1 MPEARSFRQ
10 FFVPTTSKGPH
21 FFSMSFPDSSG
32 LDLSQLLKV
41 VIGVAEEA
49 SAAILEVYREENLG
63 VSYKVDESPLTLA
76 DKRSHELIESRLS
89 HLTPAIPVVSEESV
103 MPSWETRK
111 HWQDFWLID
120 PLDGTKEFVS
130 RNGEFTVNIAL
141 LKNLKPVLGVMFA
154 PALKTAY
161 YAYRGGG
168 AFKRNP
174 YGEVQAIKVSDYRS
188 GLVVAASRSHDREKM
203 DALLK
208 TWGPTQVLNV
218 GSALKMGLVAE
229 GTAHVYPRIGPTME
243 WDTAAAHCILMEA
256 GGTLRLW
263 DGSELRYNKPDLLN
277 PGFVC
282 FGNPAFPGVFNKL

>member
-1 MPEARSFRQ
+1 
-10 FFVPTTSKGPH
+10 
-21 FFSMSFPDSSG
+21 MSLPDSASM
-32 LDLSQLLKV
+32 DLAQLLKAIV
-41 VIGVAEEA
+41 ELAEEA
-49 SAAILEVYREENLG
+49 GAAILDVYSDDNFS
-63 VSYKVDESPLTLA
+63 VSYKSDESPLTMA
-76 DKRSHELIESRLS
+76 DKRSHEIIEKRLS
-89 HLTPAIPVVSEESV
+89 VLTPAIPAVSEESE

-141 LKNLKPVLGVMFA
+141 LMNQKPVLGVMYA
-154 PALKTAY
+154 PALKVAY

-174 YGEVQAIKVSDYRS
+174 HGDVQSIKVSDYRA
-188 GLVVAASRSHDREKM
+188 GLVVAASRSHDRDKM

-208 TWGPTQVLNV
+208 TWAPTQVLNV

-243 WDTAAAHCILMEA
+243 WDTAAAHCILLEA

-263 DGSELRYNKPDLLN
+263 DGSELRYNKPDLVN
-277 PGFVC
+277 PGFIC
-282 FGNPAFPGVFNKL
+282 FGNPAFPAVFHKL